1 MKLSVLTI
9 LATVAASTQVHAY
22 DCGLKGL
29 NETVCMKVEK
39 FCPTTISSS
48 DLNTIKEKQGY
59 EANGVK
65 FDVEGKPFTKT
76 AEGDVSLF
84 SGRWSVTKTTTPK
97 VVCMYSDKTG
107 DQMGKDTKAFVTLGT
122 KITKEID
129 QRVAELEKEARKVA
143 MDANAQNPAG
153 KNPNMTASEE
163 PAKDQPEQDK
173 NIQQVSATEAAPQAG
188 QHPAEAAGV
197 KVEGASAPAAPE
209 AGKAQDANVQ
219 KISSYDN
226 AQAPLGGKPAEG
238 GKPVE
243 GVIPATAQSSTAV
256 EAGKKTE
263 GYASSTGTSTTGTAS
278 HTSEVATSGS
288 TGAGSTG
295 TASHTSEVATSGST
309 GAGSTG
315 TTSHTSEVATSGS
328 TGTST
333 TGTGEAGKPAEGVT
347 PATTTEDAGKKIEG
361 VQASQGGAVTGGSVT
376 GSATGGSH

>member
-1 MKLSVLTI
+1 MNLSVLTI
-9 LATVAASTQVHAY
+9 LATAALSTQAHAY

-65 FDVEGKPFTKT
+65 FDVEGKPFTTT

-97 VVCMYSDKTG
+97 VVCMYTNKSG
-107 DQMGKDTKAFVTLGT
+107 DQVGKDTKAFVTLGT
-122 KITKEID
+122 KVTKEVD
-129 QRVAELEKEARKVA
+129 QKVAELEKEARKVA
-143 MDANAQNPAG
+143 MDANAQQNPAE
-153 KNPNMTASEE
+153 KNPNMTASEQ
-163 PAKDQPEQDK
+163 PAKDQPAQDK
-173 NIQQVSATEAAPQAG
+173 NVQQVSATEAAPQG
-188 QHPAEAAGV
+188 EQNPAEHGAT
-197 KVEGASAPAAPE
+197 VEGASAPAAPE

-226 AQAPLGGKPAEG
+226 AQAPMGNVPAVG
-238 GKPVE
+238 GKPVD
-243 GVIPATAQSSTAV
+243 GVMPATAQSSTTA

-263 GYASSTGTSTTGTAS
+263 GYASSTGTGSTGTGSTGTGEGGKPA
-278 HTSEVATSGS
+278 EVATSGS
-288 TGAGSTG
+288 TGT
-295 TASHTSEVATSGST
+295 
-309 GAGSTG
+309 
-315 TTSHTSEVATSGS
+315 GS

-361 VQASQGGAVTGGSVT
+361 FQGSQGGAVTGSTGGST
-376 GSATGGSH
+376 SGATTGGSH